1 VWMEQGVPYPRCMFR
16 RTDAAISPTALYT
29 GTVWRRNGLSHPA
42 FATFAG
48 TALWT
53 GLVGPRRAAARLG
66 APDLDA
72 LLLARHH
79 SIDTLLEQ
87 AIDSGEVSQVVE
99 IAAGLSPR
107 GWRFTSRYGSEL
119 TYIETDLPDM
129 TRRKE
134 DLLERAGLMGP
145 GHRVRVLDAF
155 KPTGPN
161 SLDALADELDPDQGT
176 AVITEGLI
184 NYFPMSHVVTLW
196 HSVGSTLHRFPRGL
210 YLSDLHLDQ
219 APGAV
224 TATAKVLITAFVRGS
239 VYLHFDSEQDAIEA
253 LREAGFDDAELLLP
267 SSFEGVTP
275 APGIDRNHIVR
286 AVTAPR

>member
-1 VWMEQGVPYPRCMFR
+1 MFR

-48 TALWT
+48 SALWT
-53 GLVGPRRAAARLG
+53 GLVAPRRAVALLG

-79 SIDTLLEQ
+79 SIDTLLER
-87 AIDSGEVSQVVE
+87 AIEAGEVSQVVE

-107 GWRFTSRYGSEL
+107 GWRFASRYGPDL
-119 TYIETDLPDM
+119 TYVETDLPGM
-129 TRRKE
+129 AHRKRG
-134 DLLERAGLMGP
+134 LLDRAALMGP

-155 KPTGPN
+155 EPAGPN
-161 SLDALADELDPDQGT
+161 SLAALADELDPDQGT

-184 NYFPMSHVVTLW
+184 NYFPMSNVVTLW
-196 HSVGSTLHRFPRGL
+196 NSVATALHRFPRGL

-219 APGAV
+219 SPGAV
-224 TATAKVLITAFVRGS
+224 TATAKFLITAFVRGN
-239 VYLHFDSEQDAIEA
+239 VYLHFENEGAAIQG
-253 LREAGFDDAELLLP
+253 LRDAGFDAAELMLP
-267 SSFEGVTP
+267 SSFEGVNA
-275 APGIDRNHIVR
+275 APGVDRNHIVR
-286 AVTAPR
+286 AATTRPG